1 MPFCSRCLGAG
12 DGDPGDWQGTEDRFQ
27 PQQTACPALLW
38 KQPRV
43 LKEGIAGQ
51 DNLPNHM
58 CSSSCHKNCTQS
70 CVHRRPSGSLTAA
83 QIQRQS
89 IRRSM
94 NWFQKYSPGRP
105 GFPDRAE
112 ATLCVFRHPHSLLA
126 KREHRGRAPTH
137 HRERPSLP
145 LKPSALA
152 WRPAWQTQAPCVS
165 EEPPEN
171 GNQ

>member
-1 MPFCSRCLGAG
+1 MAWSRHTRQKAVPFCSRCLGAG
-12 DGDPGDWQGTEDRFQ
+12 DGHPGDWQGTDDRFQ

-51 DNLPNHM
+51 DNFPNHM
-58 CSSSCHKNCTQS
+58 CSSSFHKNCTQS

-105 GFPDRAE
+105 GSQTGQKQHCACSGIHIR
-112 ATLCVFRHPHSLLA
+112 SLPRGNTGEGPLLTT
-126 KREHRGRAPTH
+126 ERGRLCH
-137 HRERPSLP
+137 
-145 LKPSALA
+145 
-152 WRPAWQTQAPCVS
+152 
-165 EEPPEN
+165 
-171 GNQ
+171 